1 MWGALYRGMGLKSSS
16 RERKMNQTVS
26 IGIIGDFDLNK
37 PSHQATNDA
46 LYHAANYLSLDVNIT
61 WIPTTSI
68 PTKEGKKRFEQF
80 DGLWASPGSPYQSMD
95 GAIRGIQF
103 AREQNRPFFGT

>member
-1 MWGALYRGMGLKSSS
+1 MDQT
-16 RERKMNQTVS
+16 MN
-26 IGIIGDFDLNK
+26 IGIIGDFDPNK
-37 PSHQATNDA
+37 PSHPATNDA
-46 LYHAANYLSLDVNIT
+46 LYHAAKHLSFEVEVT

-68 PTKEGKKRFEQF
+68 PTKEGKKRLEQF

-95 GAIRGIQF
+95 GAFKGIQL